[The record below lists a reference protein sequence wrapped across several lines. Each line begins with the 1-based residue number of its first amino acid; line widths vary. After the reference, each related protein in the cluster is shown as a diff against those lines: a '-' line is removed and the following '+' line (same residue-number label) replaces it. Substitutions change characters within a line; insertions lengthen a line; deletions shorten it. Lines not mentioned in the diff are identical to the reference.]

1 MPEPQISDEHT
12 WFLNNTNKMT
22 VKYLVTGATGG
33 LGREVLKY
41 FTANVP
47 RSEFAAASSN
57 AANRS
62 TFEDR
67 GITFRHVDYNNSQS
81 LETGLCDV
89 QNLLFISSSGLCR
102 GEQHAKVIEAARKT
116 GVKHIWYTSLAFGGL
131 QDTSNAP
138 VMQDHLHTEKLLK
151 ESGLTYT
158 SIREGVYAEC
168 FTIFLDWY
176 PERSGTVKLPADGE
190 VAYTSRAELG
200 EATARIMIR
209 GGYENQ
215 TVLFTA
221 QETITAREIVDTIND
236 TSGRNIKLELV
247 SREDYLNEWISD
259 PRGKPKEHFEMLAT
273 VWDEI
278 VQGEL
283 RTTHPLLR
291 EILGR
296 EPTKPGD
303 FVRKLLEDDRDYV
316 FAY

>member
-1 MPEPQISDEHT
+1 
-12 WFLNNTNKMT
+12 MT
-22 VKYLVTGATGG
+22 LKYLITGATGG

-67 GITFRHVDYNNSQS
+67 GIAFRHVNYDDLQS
-81 LETGLCDV
+81 LETGLHNV
-89 QNLLFISSSGLCR
+89 QNLLFVSSSGMR
-102 GEQHAKVIEAARKT
+102 RAEQHARVIEAARKA

-131 QDTSNAP
+131 RDTSKAP
-138 VMQDHLHTEKLLK
+138 VMQDHLFTEKLLK

-158 SIREGVYAEC
+158 SIREGIYAEC
-168 FTIFLDWY
+168 FTIFLDWF
-176 PERSGTVKLPADGE
+176 PKQTGTLTLPADGG

-215 TVLFTA
+215 IVLFTA
-221 QETITAREIVDTIND
+221 QETITAQEIVDTIND
-236 TSGRNIKLELV
+236 TTGRQIKLELV
-247 SREDYLNEWISD
+247 SREDYLNGWMSD
-259 PRGKPKEHFEMLAT
+259 SRGKPKEHFKMIAT

-278 VQGEL
+278 VQGAL
-283 RTTHPLLR
+283 LTTHPLLQ

-296 EPTKPGD
+296 EPTKPRD